1 MMKDISILLTTY
13 NRPEYLRECLDSLK
27 RADLSKVE
35 SILIVDDASTSHE
48 TISLIDGFYIEG
60 VNVVKHFKNENKS
73 IKDSLL
79 FGYNLLFQAGNRL
92 VTNLDADALVN
103 NLFVDKIL
111 EAKRMYPAMITTAFN
126 CNTLNRDGS
135 VRHKHLFKEH
145 GYTFRASVGGI
156 NMCVN
161 IEQFLKY
168 MKPALIKALA
178 ENLNWDDHTCRNSM
192 KDSLPICVIC
202 PSVVQHIGYNSSMGH
217 SAGGEPPDMAEDFKL
232 LSLPNVTLIAI
243 DDRLDGIIK
252 AADISCEDIEFGAV
266 KLLSC
271 TPSDD
276 PRVIKTD
283 KLGSKEAYSRFLM
296 SDIVDYIDTEYFMTI
311 QADGW
316 ICDGK
321 KWDNSWLQYDYIGS
335 PWYFHTDGMQ
345 VGNGAAS
352 LRTKRLHR
360 IIKDDPK
367 IFPTNDKWIREFQCD
382 HNICRIYRPYLEKEY
397 GIKFAPVEVAE
408 KFGIEAFGRKDK
420 RYSGQFCFH
429 GKNIDFSGSDLKH
442 RPY

>member
-1 MMKDISILLTTY
+1 MKDISILLTTY
-13 NRPEYLRECLDSLK
+13 NRPEYLRECLDSLR

-35 SILIVDDASTSHE
+35 SILIVDDASTNHE
-48 TISLIDGFYIEG
+48 TISLIDGFAIEG
-60 VNVVKHFKNENKS
+60 VNVVNHFKNENKS
-73 IKDSLL
+73 IKDSLI

-92 VTNLDADALVN
+92 VTNLDGDALVRN
-103 NLFVDKIL
+103 DFVDKVL
-111 EAKRMYPAMITTAFN
+111 EAKEKYPAMIVSGFN
-126 CNTLNRDGS
+126 CDTLNRDGS

-161 IEQFLKY
+161 IEQYLKY
-168 MKPALIKALA
+168 MKPALILT
-178 ENLNWDDHTCRNSM
+178 LTHGGNWDDHTCRNSM
-192 KDSLPICVIC
+192 KDSLPICVVV

-217 SAGGEPPDMAEDFKL
+217 SAGGEPPDMADDFKL
-232 LSLPNVTLIAI
+232 LSLPQVTLISV

-276 PRVIKTD
+276 TRVIKID

-311 QADGW
+311 QADGYIISAKSW
-316 ICDGK
+316 RKEFLSVDMLGA
-321 KWDNSWLQYDYIGS
+321 KWC
-335 PWYFHTDGMQ
+335 WYETHRCC
-345 VGNGAAS
+345 NGGVS
-352 LRTKRLHR
+352 LRTRRLHQ

-367 IFPTNDKWIREFQCD
+367 IVLTNDHIITNFACD
-382 HNICRIYRPYLEKEY
+382 HNIGRIYRPYLEERY
-397 GIKFAPVEVAE
+397 GIKFADDELCD
-408 KFGIEAFGRKDK
+408 KFSIEAWRNPDPRYKGSFG
-420 RYSGQFCFH
+420 FH
-429 GKNIDFSGSDLKH
+429 GYGIDFSESNLKH
-442 RPY
+442 KPY